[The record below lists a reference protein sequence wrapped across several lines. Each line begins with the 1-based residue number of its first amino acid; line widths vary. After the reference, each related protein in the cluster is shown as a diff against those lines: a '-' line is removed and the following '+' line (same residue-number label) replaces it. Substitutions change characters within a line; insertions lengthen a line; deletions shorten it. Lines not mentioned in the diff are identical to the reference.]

1 MILGRY
7 VKKPGEVGD
16 YDIDLTPWLRQGE
29 TAESAVGTATCLT
42 DAEDSS
48 LSIDTVTVALSAIRV
63 RLSGGSAGCEYI
75 VTMTVT
81 SSSDRTE
88 DAEFLLLVEEP
99 AQRLTYHDAYLGP
112 LVTPEREQRALAD
125 VDEIAAFPAAWRSR
139 LAVVRAYI
147 ITATESQRTVDDL
160 FGARVKRY
168 REEWSSLLPLARAAA
183 DAESGAKGA
192 GSMISIPLE
201 RA

>member
-1 MILGRY
+1 MILGSY
-7 VKKPGEVGD
+7 VKKPAAEAD
-16 YDIDLTPWLRQGE
+16 YDIDFAPFLRDGE
-29 TAESAVGTATCLT
+29 TLTNATATAACTTTPADVAL
-42 DAEDSS
+42 
-48 LSIDTVTVALSAIRV
+48 TVASVSVAVDAVRV
-63 RLSGGSAGCEYI
+63 RLAGGTAGETYSISVTTTTSAGRIEPSEF
-75 VTMTVT
+75 TV
-81 SSSDRTE
+81 
-88 DAEFLLLVEEP
+88 AVELP
-99 AQRLTYHDAYLGP
+99 VPSLTYHDAYLAP
-112 LVTPEREQRALAD
+112 LVTPEREARALAD
-125 VDEIAAFPAAWRSR
+125 VDEIATFPAAWRSR

-192 GSMISIPLE
+192 GSLISIPLE